1 MTTFCVVHD
10 VNRRE
15 KAYDTKVD
23 IWSLGITVIEMIDGR
38 PPYLLEPPMIV
49 LLNIATK
56 GQPSVIDAQRL
67 KNNVELK
74 NFLDACLQ
82 VDRHR
87 RASAKELLHHR
98 LFAGVKPEDLTSLKD
113 HILQVKKPR

>member
-1 MTTFCVVHD
+1 MLYVVYLN
-10 VNRRE
+10 VIRRE

-38 PPYLLEPPMIV
+38 PPYLLEPAFVV
-49 LLNIATK
+49 LVNIATK
-56 GQPSVIDAQRL
+56 GQPSVINVQRL
-67 KNNVELK
+67 KDNIELS

-82 VDRHR
+82 VDHHR
-87 RASAKELLHHR
+87 RASANELLHHR
-98 LFAGVKPEDLTSLKD
+98 FFAGVTPEDLTSLKD